1 MQTRNVVMLDREFDL
16 VDIAKRE
23 DEQQLLYFL
32 EAYKDKDNDL
42 FFKALEKLAAA
53 SNPDLWR
60 WVAKCMRDNGYEPL
74 LIKFF
79 YRYFGI

>member
-1 MQTRNVVMLDREFDL
+1 MVEREFDL
-16 VDIAKRE
+16 VEIAKRK
-23 DEQQLLYFL
+23 DEKQLLYFL
-32 EAYKDKDNDL
+32 EAYKDKDLDL
-42 FFKALEKLAAA
+42 FFKALEELAAE
-53 SNPDLWR
+53 SSPDLWR